1 MCYKMGQLRDEKGTV
16 TVTEKKKASS
26 TVLENGTKSL
36 NSPMKNSDFGT
47 AKAPYL
53 RHILYI
59 SPNSPILFIVIKNK
73 YKNILYI

>member
-1 MCYKMGQLRDEKGTV
+1 MGQ
-16 TVTEKKKASS
+16 
-26 TVLENGTKSL
+26 KSL
-36 NSPMKNSDFGT
+36 NSPIKNSDFGT

-73 YKNILYI
+73 YKIYVIYREKRKLKKVRTLGTEQTYIIL

>member
-1 MCYKMGQLRDEKGTV
+1 MCYKIGQLRSEKGTV
-16 TVTEKKKASS
+16 TVTEKKASL

-36 NSPMKNSDFGT
+36 NSPIKNSDFGT